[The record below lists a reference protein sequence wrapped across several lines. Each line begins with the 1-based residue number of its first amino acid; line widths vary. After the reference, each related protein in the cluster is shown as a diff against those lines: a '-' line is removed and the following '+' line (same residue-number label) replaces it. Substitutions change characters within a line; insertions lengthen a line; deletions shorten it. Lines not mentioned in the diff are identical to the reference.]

1 VKEEIRKLAALVNI
15 QEKRRAKGIPIP
27 PTSLHLVF
35 TGNPGT
41 GKTTVARIIGK
52 LYCGLGL
59 LKTDNVI
66 ETDRSGLVG
75 EHIGSTAIKTQANI
89 DEAMDG
95 ILFIDEAY
103 SLVVKD
109 SNNDFGKE
117 AIDTILKNMEDNRD
131 RLAVIVA
138 GYTTQ
143 MRHFIESNPGL
154 QSRFTR
160 YIEFQDYKPEDM
172 ITIFNAMAKKYQ
184 FILSIDATKRLE
196 QVINIIYKNRD
207 EHFGN
212 AREIRTLFEKIV
224 QQQALRLSSNLEADM
239 AIIEASDIDLVLP
252 SLNIA
257 ISEINS
263 LKTQVLNDA
272 LAELN
277 SMIGLDSVKQ
287 EINQLISLITAQ
299 RMRQE
304 QGYDTSMPSLHL
316 VFTGN
321 PGTGKTTVAR
331 IIGRIYYGLGLL
343 STEKVIETDRSG
355 LVAGYIGQT
364 ALKTEEKIK
373 DAMNGVLFIDEAY
386 SLIKTNTNNDFGQE
400 AIDTLLKY
408 MEDKRDRLAVI
419 VAGYTQPMQ
428 EFINSNPGLES
439 RFTRIIQFDDYSTDE
454 LLQIFTHLY
463 QKDRYELTPEADK
476 KLRATIEQLSANKN
490 ERFGN
495 GRTIRNLFE
504 KVVER
509 QAVRIATNPNSPV
522 HVIEDVDI

>member
-1 VKEEIRKLAALVNI
+1 
-15 QEKRRAKGIPIP
+15 
-27 PTSLHLVF
+27 
-35 TGNPGT
+35 
-41 GKTTVARIIGK
+41 
-52 LYCGLGL
+52 
-59 LKTDNVI
+59 
-66 ETDRSGLVG
+66 
-75 EHIGSTAIKTQANI
+75 
-89 DEAMDG
+89 
-95 ILFIDEAY
+95 
-103 SLVVKD
+103 
-109 SNNDFGKE
+109 
-117 AIDTILKNMEDNRD
+117 
-131 RLAVIVA
+131 
-138 GYTTQ
+138 
-143 MRHFIESNPGL
+143 
-154 QSRFTR
+154 
-160 YIEFQDYKPEDM
+160 
-172 ITIFNAMAKKYQ
+172 
-184 FILSIDATKRLE
+184 
-196 QVINIIYKNRD
+196 
-207 EHFGN
+207 
-212 AREIRTLFEKIV
+212 
-224 QQQALRLSSNLEADM
+224 M

-277 SMIGLDSVKQ
+277 SMVGLESVKQ
-287 EINQLISLITAQ
+287 EINQLIALITAQ

-364 ALKTEEKIK
+364 AIKTEEKIK

-386 SLIKTNTNNDFGQE
+386 SLIKANTNNDFGQE

-439 RFTRIIQFDDYSTDE
+439 RFTRIIQFNDYSTDE
-454 LLQIFTHLY
+454 LMQIFTHLY
-463 QKDRYELTPEADK
+463 QKDRYELTPEAEK
-476 KLRATIEQLSANKN
+476 KLRATIEQLNANKN

-522 HVIEDVDI
+522 HIIEDVDIT